1 MPAKKS
7 FDFEALGEALRVD
20 AQQFLDSYTTAHPED
35 GPIQA
40 FCLYFDSQ
48 SGPLPLVLP
57 QRAITPAVD
66 ASVDD
71 VASWYRYGDQV
82 EGGYSEHTE
91 ALLSAYEEYYYED
104 RPDKQ
109 QDKVVAQFHQ
119 MVSWIVR
126 HLSFEKLNKAADFIF
141 FAEAMDEEYDD
152 MPSTIPPALLKKFFG
167 L

>member
-1 MPAKKS
+1 MLPKKTV
-7 FDFEALGEALRVD
+7 DFKVLGEALRAD
-20 AQQFLDSYTTAHPED
+20 TQKFIDLYATEQPED

-48 SGPLPLVLP
+48 NGPLPLVLP
-57 QRAITPAVD
+57 QRAITPEVN
-66 ASVDD
+66 ASVAD

-82 EGGYSEHTE
+82 EGRYSEHTE
-91 ALLSAYEEYYYED
+91 ALLSAYEEYYRED
-104 RPDKQ
+104 RSDKQ

-119 MVSWIVR
+119 MVSWVVR
-126 HLSFEKLNKAADFIF
+126 HLSFDKLSKATDFIF

-167 L
+167 F